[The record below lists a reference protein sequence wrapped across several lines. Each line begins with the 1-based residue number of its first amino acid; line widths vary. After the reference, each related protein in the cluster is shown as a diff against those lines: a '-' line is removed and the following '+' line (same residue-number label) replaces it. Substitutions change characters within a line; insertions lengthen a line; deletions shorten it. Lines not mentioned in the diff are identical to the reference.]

1 MRSSCDT
8 HVLWVRTGAMGQAAL
23 VGDTECGWLPHT
35 NLLRLCVIDP
45 DELDPA
51 YLLAFLL
58 QPAVLARIRERS
70 IRSTTTSLRP
80 DILGELV
87 MPLPPLAAQRDI
99 LVALA
104 ALDDHAA
111 SLQRRL
117 DAVRAARPVFGQHLI
132 DGTIVLAERE
142 AL

>member
-1 MRSSCDT
+1 MSVEADIRDPK
-8 HVLWVRTGAMGQAAL
+8 LADEGR
-23 VGDTECGWLPHT
+23 
-35 NLLRLCVIDP
+35 LRVEWADRQMP
-45 DELDPA
+45 
-51 YLLAFLL
+51 
-58 QPAVLARIRERS
+58 VLARIRERS

-99 LVALA
+99 LAALA
-104 ALDDHAA
+104 ALDDLAA

-117 DAVRAARPVFGQHLI
+117 DAVRAARSIFGQHLI
-132 DGTIVLAERE
+132 DGTVVLTERE